1 MALIKIKD
9 LTYYYPETKTP
20 ALDKINLEIFEGQFV
35 LVVGGS
41 GSGKSSLIRVLSGL
55 IPEFYGGT
63 YKGKVC
69 IDDREIRNMNW
80 FEIVKKVGMIG
91 QDPESQLVMNN
102 VEQEVAFGMENI
114 GLSNSLMKRR
124 VMEIARGLGISN
136 LLHSYIPEL
145 SSGQKQKVALASVL
159 AMQPEILLLD
169 EPTSQLDPVAS
180 EEILSIVKRLNE
192 ENGITI
198 IMVEQRLER
207 CFHLADRVIAMDKG
221 KIVYDHDNPADIA
234 RWGVKNNFPFI
245 PPLPKLFAGVGYP
258 NVPLTV
264 KQGRLLLKSLSS
276 SGPYSYTQALNLQR
290 QKAHKKENNTLI
302 YDTDENLVDIKNL
315 WFTYDNGNEA
325 LKNINLK
332 INSGDFVAILGE
344 NAAGKTTL
352 LKTIAGLLKPGRG
365 QVKVLNRDIRN
376 TSVEE
381 LAGSVGYLSQNPNDY
396 LSLPSVKEELDFTLK
411 NLGLSD
417 NGRIEETLR
426 KLQLTRYADVDPR
439 DLSTGERQRVALAS
453 VLVARPK
460 LLLLDEPTRGLD
472 YHLKRELGNI
482 LLKLQAE
489 GTAVLLV
496 THDVEFAAEFARD
509 VILMAEGTIID
520 TGSKYEVLTHSAFY
534 SPQVNK
540 LFRNIKDDVITLDE
554 AKAVLTQLIKQK
566 AGKRVMKI

>member
-1 MALIKIKD
+1 MAFIKIKD
-9 LTYYYPETKTP
+9 LSYYYPETKTP

-41 GSGKSSLIRVLSGL
+41 GSGKSSLVRVLSGL

-63 YKGKVC
+63 YKGKVY
-69 IDDREIRNMNW
+69 IDDREIKNMNW
-80 FEIVKKVGMIG
+80 FEIVQKVGMVG
-91 QDPESQLVMNN
+91 QHPESQLVMND

-180 EEILSIVKRLNE
+180 EEILSIVKHLNE

-207 CFHLADRVIAMDKG
+207 CFHLADRVIVMDKG
-221 KIVYDHDNPADIA
+221 KIVYDHDDPAEIA

-258 NVPLTV
+258 EVPLTV
-264 KQGRLLLKSLSS
+264 KQGRQLLKSISS
-276 SGPYSYTQALNLQR
+276 SGFYSDTRALSLQR
-290 QKAHKKENNTLI
+290 QRAYKKEHNALI
-302 YDTDENLVDIKNL
+302 YGDENLVDIENL
-315 WFTYDNGNEA
+315 WFVYDNGNEA
-325 LKNINLK
+325 LKNINIK
-332 INSGDFVAILGE
+332 VKSGDFAVILGE

-352 LKTIAGLLKPGRG
+352 LKIIAGLLKPGRG
-365 QVKVLNRDIRN
+365 KVKVFNKDIRN

-396 LSLPSVKEELDFTLK
+396 LSLPSVREELSFTLK

-417 NGRIEETLR
+417 NGRVEETLK

-453 VLVARPK
+453 VLVAKPK

-482 LLKLQAE
+482 LLQLQAE

-520 TGSKYEVLTHSAFY
+520 TGSKYDVLTRSTFY

-540 LFRNIKDDVITLDE
+540 LFYNIKDDVVILDE
-554 AKAVLTQLIKQK
+554 AEAVLNQLVKQK
-566 AGKRVMKI
+566 ARKWVMKV